1 MWAKKDTESKA
12 VILRAEAISDKALG
26 TVSPAIRLSN
36 ARVRGQPI
44 YSDLPG
50 PNGEDLRG
58 PPDLTNDRLHLSSV
72 LADINVGSDDDEHEE
87 HCHGVHPIN
96 PLSF

>member
-44 YSDLPG
+44 YSEIPG
-50 PNGEDLRG
+50 PHGEDLSG
-58 PPDLTNDRLHLSSV
+58 PPNLAQDRTPLSSV
-72 LADINVGSDDDEHEE
+72 LAHTVVSSDDEEHEE
-87 HCHGVHPIN
+87 HCHGVHPKK
-96 PLSF
+96 PLSL